1 MYLTKVG
8 VVFFFFKLRD
18 FALVVNLVVN
28 PVVTSV
34 DI

>member
-8 VVFFFFKLRD
+8 VVFFFKLRD
-18 FALVVNLVVN
+18 FALVVN
-28 PVVTSV
+28 PVVTSI